1 VSDILR
7 SSFVAGLVRA
17 SASRRNRYNGS
28 VRSPIWRRLLPAAT
42 LLLALPAG
50 ACSYQLG
57 SLTGHDAAKVDKTA
71 EKTTDKSETTGSIAS
86 TTRTSAP
93 AAEPATE
100 NDLDYARAAAA
111 QALAADGKSV
121 PWENPRTGARGTIT
135 PIANA
140 YTLDGFVCRDF
151 LASYVHQGAESWLQG
166 EGCRVQ
172 KGKWEVR
179 VLRPWKKA

>member
-1 VSDILR
+1 M
-7 SSFVAGLVRA
+7 
-17 SASRRNRYNGS
+17 
-28 VRSPIWRRLLPAAT
+28 PIAT
-42 LLLALPAG
+42 LLVALPGG

-57 SLTGHDAAKVDKTA
+57 SLLGQDKAAKSADKTVDKT
-71 EKTTDKSETTGSIAS
+71 EVTGSIP
-86 TTRTSAP
+86 SAAQT
-93 AAEPATE
+93 AAAAGLP
-100 NDLDYARAAAA
+100 NDVDLELARAAAA

-166 EGCRVQ
+166 EGCRVHQ
-172 KGKWEVR
+172 GKWEVR
-179 VLRPWKKA
+179 VLRPWKKT